1 MNTSRSSVVILA
13 MCIGLN
19 TYGQSCRITDANE
32 FLKKIKSNH
41 QVNHLAKANEE
52 ILDGEIN
59 SANQVYNPEVE
70 TEVVSAGSNEISSM
84 IKLTQTFE
92 LGGKRGSRKA
102 WAQRLKELGS
112 LESKGEKEKVVLENI
127 LNMYRLR
134 QIQELIPVYQE
145 SYDSLKKVL
154 DKKSK
159 IRKSLSPS
167 QEVEYETLSFA
178 MDDYYI
184 RLSELIA
191 EKANLQVHLKLNAGK
206 NCVVTK
212 SALPKLF
219 KFKKINLKSLE
230 LKDSTDYKKGLAQ
243 LAVAKAEYDVAKS
256 NAYSD
261 LSIGPMYEY
270 SKVDDEKEHAFGLS
284 LTFDLPV
291 FNTNDGAK
299 AKGMAAVKKGEYQ
312 IRYDELDLQI
322 DLRNWIQK
330 YQRYQS
336 VYKKMVSQA
345 VLEKKHKR
353 IEKLFDRGVISTS
366 LIIEAHRQMV
376 DFSIRRNDY
385 EMGAVEALWNIY
397 LLRGTILEE
406 QI

>member
-1 MNTSRSSVVILA
+1 MNTNRSSIVILV
-13 MCIGLN
+13 MFLGLN
-19 TYGQSCRITDANE
+19 TYGQTCRISDANE
-32 FLKKIKSNH
+32 FLNKIKANH
-41 QVNHLAKANEE
+41 QVNLMAKANEE
-52 ILDGEIN
+52 ILDGEIK

-70 TEVVSAGSNEISSM
+70 TEIVSAGNNKVSSM
-84 IKLTQTFE
+84 LKLTQTFE
-92 LGGKRGSRKA
+92 LGGKRDSRKA
-102 WAQRLKELGS
+102 WAQRLKELGR
-112 LESKGEKEKVVLENI
+112 LEFKGEKEKAVLENI
-127 LNMYRLR
+127 LNLYRLR
-134 QIQELIPVYQE
+134 QIEELIPVYQE
-145 SYDSLKKVL
+145 SYGSLKKVY

-178 MDDYYI
+178 MDDYYM
-184 RLSELIA
+184 RLSELKA
-191 EKANLQVHLKLNAGK
+191 EKASIRVHLKLNAGK
-206 NCVVTK
+206 NCVVSK

-219 KFKKINLKSLE
+219 KFKELNLNLLE
-230 LKDSTDYKKGLAQ
+230 LKDSTGYKKRLAQ

-261 LSIGPMYEY
+261 LSVGPMYEY
-270 SKVDDEKEHAFGLS
+270 SKSDDEKEHAFGLS

-299 AKGMAAVKKGEYQ
+299 AKGIAAVKKSEYQ

-322 DLRNWIQK
+322 DHRNWVQK
-330 YQRYQS
+330 YQRYKS
-336 VYKKMVSQA
+336 VYKKMASQS

-376 DFSIRRNDY
+376 DFFTRRNDY
-385 EMGAVEALWNIY
+385 EIGAVEALWNIY